1 CYLTE
6 RTPRQ
11 IVTVNLD
18 FLAISKALPEMQR
31 IINGASLAVTDGF
44 PLVWL
49 AHRIGYRNSQRIT
62 GPDLIE
68 MAARLSAREG
78 YRIFLLGS
86 TSHACMTTSQVLEKR
101 FPGVNI
107 CGSYSPPE
115 ASYPFPED
123 LNEDICARVISAQ
136 PDILF

>member
-1 CYLTE
+1 MATTILTRGTDNKPTSAMGRMGIQGTIVDAMTLAAVENAVLSYLAE

-68 MAARLSAREG
+68 MAARLS
-78 YRIFLLGS
+78 
-86 TSHACMTTSQVLEKR
+86 
-101 FPGVNI
+101 
-107 CGSYSPPE
+107 
-115 ASYPFPED
+115 
-123 LNEDICARVISAQ
+123 
-136 PDILF
+136 